1 MVAAAIFA
9 YGAAAALVAGSEAAG
24 AGPRIVATRSH
35 LFPDSYGIMGWEF
48 GDHGMELVLSP
59 KLPAVI
65 KRELP
70 DLVAGF
76 LQAQGMGLEVIVH
89 YITHPGGAKVIDA
102 YRQALGLA
110 RDELALTEAM
120 LRDHGN
126 ISSASV
132 LFVLEQWLASE
143 RSRHSG
149 HGLLSAFGP
158 GFSAEML
165 LLKA

>member
-1 MVAAAIFA
+1 
-9 YGAAAALVAGSEAAG
+9 
-24 AGPRIVATRSH
+24 
-35 LFPDSYGIMGWEF
+35 
-48 GDHGMELVLSP
+48 
-59 KLPAVI
+59 
-65 KRELP
+65 
-70 DLVAGF
+70 
-76 LQAQGMGLEVIVH
+76 MGLEVIVH

-149 HGLLSAFGP
+149 HGLLSR
-158 GFSAEML
+158 SARGSPPDAVAESIGTPFDTPL
-165 LLKA
+165 PICRRRVFVESVHLRSSRSLSPLPPDHRS